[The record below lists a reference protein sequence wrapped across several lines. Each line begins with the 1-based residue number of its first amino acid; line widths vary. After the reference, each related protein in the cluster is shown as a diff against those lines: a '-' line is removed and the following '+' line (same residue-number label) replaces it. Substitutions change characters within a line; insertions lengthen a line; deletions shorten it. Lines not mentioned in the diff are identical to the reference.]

1 MIMKKLSTLF
11 LALFIIAVTACNAG
25 FTSNN
30 DNDFES
36 TSSEKATISIN
47 VNKSSARSTVFPLEV
62 TEDDVTKIVFRAQK
76 LKKAV
81 AEGTGETFVKD
92 GEAYKKEWVN
102 KKEYDED
109 DKLVLITAFEQMEK
123 DPNLPAFDVGFYDFE
138 LELYTLSIATENEII
153 MNLTQAD
160 KIDAKEL
167 VAGKNTVNF
176 NTKYVENKGEL
187 YVQFGWSSDIDSIT
201 KIEAGLFTVESN
213 GKEAYVKDKISYDF
227 TSLGE
232 IKTQYENESDKDY
245 VNYVEYKVLD
255 LPNGDY
261 YLKFKV
267 YGTNPLTG
275 KDLLLNEYPPSLV
288 KIGGYI
294 TYGIVEL
301 TDKILNSFYTV
312 KCILDEGEWKD
323 SKAFEVTRN
332 AYETV
337 TLPTADQLT
346 PPKDKQFV
354 GWAECDESGNIKDG
368 AEANCTTVEAKTE
381 ENTWFKAIWKQTEVV
396 TPVTSTE
403 AQITFSIEEIN
414 DEDFENLPPTNL
426 TYDDIEEV
434 SLTAQKLNSEGE
446 YEAYGLA
453 QDKEGKPV
461 YTLTWTPTE
470 EEKQNATDSMTGP
483 ELVLECGTYN
493 FTLNLYTKPTASY
506 VNEYHLTQTGVL
518 EAFEVNEKTNSID
531 FATKYV
537 DNGNLKISFEW
548 NAEEPDAEIKS
559 RIGKI
564 EAGLFI
570 TSGKELIVYRDF
582 ESLPVVFSNN
592 VLTAEYEKTTI
603 LNGTYTVCINL
614 YDIDE
619 ETLLEQGTVSFD
631 VDIKG
636 FKTETKIP
644 IDLSSNYKLSYD
656 VDYVFDYGP
665 YSNGKWKTALTD
677 EQKKHSI
684 FTDLT
689 LPGSDAVE
697 YEGGGFIFK
706 GWYEKLDS
714 DNNPIGTPITV
725 IKAGL
730 DNAHDYKLYAGWE
743 IEESSGS
750 TINVGFDADRTDLSV
765 QLSKNGIFY
774 TYTITPPDS
783 TESYEYTYYIDGT
796 PNLADSNVIV
806 INTDDLQDNV
816 CNLSIIAVGTT
827 SGKSYSYNNSIEI
840 SKTTTK
846 VTPQGYELKTGLDIN
861 PIFNQFVDAASAENK
876 QIIAFAKSTTVPADT
891 IEVQYLDTAEAN
903 VPVWLEYNG
912 DTTEATVYYYVED
925 GYKLILSTYCNTM
938 FNGFPDIKTI
948 ETSDFYTGNVKY
960 MMYMF
965 AFCPALESLDLSM
978 FDISSVV
985 QLNSMFNGCSALKT
999 IYVNEDAD
1007 WRYTD
1012 IITDSADM
1020 FSGCTQLPGYTSAY
1034 KDKSKAYAGEGGY
1047 FTVKE

>member
-47 VNKSSARSTVFPLEV
+47 VNTSSARSTLLPLEV
-62 TEDDVTKIVFRAQK
+62 TEDNVTKIVFRAQK

-92 GEAYKKEWVN
+92 GSAYEKFWTSSI
-102 KKEYDED
+102 DED
-109 DKLVLITAFEQMEK
+109 TLNDDEESEVITAFEQMEK

-160 KIDAKEL
+160 KIEAKEL
-167 VAGKNTVNF
+167 VAGKNTINF

-187 YVQFGWSSDIDSIT
+187 YVQFGWRSDIDSIT

-255 LPNGDY
+255 LPDGDY

-294 TYGIVEL
+294 TYGIAEI
-301 TDKILNSFYTV
+301 TEDILNSFYTV

-337 TLPTADQLT
+337 TLPTAEQLIA
-346 PPKDKQFV
+346 PKDKQFV

-381 ENTWFKAIWKQTEVV
+381 ENIWFKAIWKETEVV

-403 AQITFSIEEIN
+403 AQITFSIEELN
-414 DEDFENLPPTNL
+414 EEDFENLPPTNMSFS
-426 TYDDIEEV
+426 DIEEA
-434 SLTAQKLNSEGE
+434 SLTAQKLNSQGM
-446 YEAYGLA
+446 YEDYGLA
-453 QDKEGKPV
+453 QDKEGKTI
-461 YTLTWTPTE
+461 YTLTWTPSE
-470 EEKQNATDSMTGP
+470 EENQKLLLDY
-483 ELVLECGTYN
+483 GTYN

-506 VNEYHLTQTGVL
+506 VNEYHLTQTAVL
-518 EAFEVNEKTNSID
+518 EAYEVNEKTNSID

-548 NAEEPDAEIKS
+548 DAEEPDAEIKS

-592 VLTAEYEKTTI
+592 VLTTEYEKSSI

-656 VDYVFDYGP
+656 VEYFFDYGSYP
-665 YSNGKWKTALTD
+665 NGKWKTALTN

-697 YEGGGFIFK
+697 YEGGGCIFK

-714 DNNPIGTPITV
+714 DGTPIGDPITV
-725 IKAGL
+725 IEAGL
-730 DNAHDYKLYAGWE
+730 DNAHDYRLYAAWE

-750 TINVGFDADRTDLSV
+750 TINVDFDADRSDLTV
-765 QLSKNGIFY
+765 QLSNNGIIY
-774 TYTITPPDS
+774 TYTVTPPDS
-783 TESYEYTYYIDGT
+783 TETYEYSYYIDRE
-796 PNLADSNVIV
+796 LYEADSNVIT
-806 INTDDLQDNV
+806 IDTTTLKDSANI
-816 CNLSIIAVGTT
+816 SIIAVD
-827 SGKSYSYNNSIEI
+827 SKGKSYSYNTSIVVSNSG
-840 SKTTTK
+840 TGTK
-846 VTPQGYELKTGLDIN
+846 ETPQGYELKTGLDIN

-876 QIIAFAKSTTVPADT
+876 QIIAFAKSATAPADT

-903 VPVWLEYNG
+903 VPVWLQYSG
-912 DTTEATVYYYVED
+912 DTAEATIYYYVEE

-965 AFCPALESLDLSM
+965 AYCYALETLDLSM

-985 QLNSMFNGCSALKT
+985 QLNSMFNSCSALKT

-1012 IITDSADM
+1012 IITDSSDM
-1020 FSGCTQLPGYTSAY
+1020 FNGCTQLPGYTSAY

>member
-47 VNKSSARSTVFPLEV
+47 VNTSSARSTVFPLEV

-123 DPNLPAFDVGFYDFE
+123 DPNLPAFDVGFYSFE

-153 MNLTQAD
+153 MNLTQAA
-160 KIDAKEL
+160 KIEAKEL

-261 YLKFKV
+261 YLRFKV
-267 YGTNPLTG
+267 YGADPLTG
-275 KDLLLNEYPPSLV
+275 KDLLLNEFPPVLV

-301 TDKILNSFYTV
+301 TEKILNSFYTV

-337 TLPTADQLT
+337 TLPTAEQLIA
-346 PPKDKQFV
+346 PKDKQFV

-396 TPVTSTE
+396 IPVTSTE

-414 DEDFENLPPTNL
+414 DEDFENLHPTNMSFS
-426 TYDDIEEV
+426 DIEEV

-446 YEAYGLA
+446 YEVYGLA

-518 EAFEVNEKTNSID
+518 EAFEVNEKTTVIP
-531 FATKYV
+531 FEAKYV
-537 DNGNLKISFEW
+537 DNGNFDLIVEW
-548 NAEEPDAEIKS
+548 DAEEPDAEIKS

-570 TSGKELIVYRDF
+570 TKDKELTAYKDF
-582 ESLPVVFSNN
+582 EELPVVLSNN
-592 VLTAEYEKTTI
+592 VLSVEYEKTAI
-603 LNGTYTVCINL
+603 PNGTYTLVLNI
-614 YDIDE
+614 YDIDK
-619 ETLLEQGTVSFD
+619 ETLLDQGTVSFD

-636 FKTETKIP
+636 FKTETTIA
-644 IDLSSNYKLSYD
+644 IDFSLNYRLSYD
-656 VDYVFDYGP
+656 VEYFFDEGP
-665 YSNGKWKTALTD
+665 YPNGKWKTALTN

-689 LPGSDAVE
+689 LPGSEAVE
-697 YEGGGFIFK
+697 YEGGGCIFK

-714 DNNPIGTPITV
+714 DGTPIGDPITV
-725 IKAGL
+725 IEAGL
-730 DNAHDYKLYAGWE
+730 DNAHDYRLYAAWE

-750 TINVGFDADRTDLSV
+750 TINVGFDADRSDLTV
-765 QLSKNGIFY
+765 QLSNNGIIY
-774 TYTITPPDS
+774 TYTVTPPDN
-783 TESYEYTYYIDGT
+783 TETYDYSYYIDRE
-796 PNLADSNVIV
+796 LYEADSNVIT
-806 INTDDLQDNV
+806 IDTSTLKDSANI
-816 CNLSIIAVGTT
+816 SIIAVD
-827 SGKSYSYNNSIEI
+827 SKGKSYSYNTSIVVSNSG
-840 SKTTTK
+840 TGTK

-876 QIIAFAKSTTVPADT
+876 QIIAFAKSATAPADT
-891 IEVQYLDTAEAN
+891 IEVEYLDTAEAN

-912 DTTEATVYYYVED
+912 DTTEATVYYYVEE